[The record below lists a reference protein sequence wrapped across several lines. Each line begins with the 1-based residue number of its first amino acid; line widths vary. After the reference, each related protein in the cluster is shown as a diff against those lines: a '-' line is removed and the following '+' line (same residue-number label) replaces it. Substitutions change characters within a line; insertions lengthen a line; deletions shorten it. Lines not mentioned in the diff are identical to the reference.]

1 MSCEKFFG
9 ILTLSSFIIWLWFH
23 MLFVVDNQ
31 VLKTAIETQM
41 KGMFYRGYHSLN

>member
-1 MSCEKFFG
+1 MCERVFAV
-9 ILTLSSFIIWLWFH
+9 LTLFSFIVWIYFH

-31 VLKTAIETQM
+31 ILKTAIETQM